1 MGGSMSYSTAD
12 EVKAAANAP
21 GVSYLDVRTEA
32 EVKVTSLAPKPF
44 HNVSCLG
51 GDCTEL
57 TAKASTLMPDKN
69 APVIVFCRSG
79 GRASYAKEALEDMGY
94 TTVLNAGGIDDLVQ
108 KLV

>member
-1 MGGSMSYSTAD
+1 MSYSTAD
-12 EVKAAANAP
+12 EVKAAANTP